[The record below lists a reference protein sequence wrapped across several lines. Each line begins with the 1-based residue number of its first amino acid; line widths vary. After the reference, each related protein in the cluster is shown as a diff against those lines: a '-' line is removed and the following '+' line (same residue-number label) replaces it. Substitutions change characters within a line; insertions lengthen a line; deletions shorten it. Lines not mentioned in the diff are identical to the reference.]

1 MQVVTAKD
9 NGTYYMLVDKINS
22 HLLKGFKTAAVAPVV
37 AARQSPVP
45 SQQQMHSIKAPST
58 IKTNIKA
65 ANTAHPYQR

>member
-1 MQVVTAKD
+1 
-9 NGTYYMLVDKINS
+9 MLVDKTNS